1 MWKAVAFYLASGIIV
16 ESLIADPADGTLEVL
31 LRTVMAFSTIITLLL
46 IMRKWDYFGQLF
58 TAIFI
63 CENFIMTLAIGAE
76 ALDLVMVMEH
86 YENREEVSI
95 GLAVFLVGWYIAIV
109 SYIFRQMLSFKM
121 SSSIVTAFSYF
132 VLTYGLPML
141 FMDI

>member
-1 MWKAVAFYLASGIIV
+1 MWKAVAFYLVSGIIV

-31 LRTVMAFSTIITLLL
+31 LRTVMAFTTIITLLL

-95 GLAVFLVGWYIAIV
+95 GLAVFLVVWYISIV